1 MADEKLKVAG
11 IKLKIDGAAT
21 FSDNLNKINSRLK
34 TNSAELKKVMKSF
47 SKCFTKHKEN
57 RLLRRQR

>member
-11 IKLKIDGAAT
+11 IKLKIDGAAS

-34 TNSAELKKVMKSF
+34 
-47 SKCFTKHKEN
+47 
-57 RLLRRQR
+57 